1 MDPECPVAVAT
12 LWRPEPI
19 EAQMPVAKLT
29 KRFVDTVTADARR
42 TLYYD
47 SELTGFCLK
56 VMPSGQMR
64 WCVEYRPGGGRPGR
78 RQEET
83 GARLDQRPHPGA
95 SPHHVGRHSQEASGL
110 QRACVVGR
118 LIDRN

>member
-1 MDPECPVAVAT
+1 
-12 LWRPEPI
+12 
-19 EAQMPVAKLT
+19 MPVAKLT

-64 WCVEYRPGGGRPGR
+64 WCVEYRPGGGGR
-78 RQEET
+78 GVAKKRLVLGWTSALTPEQ
-83 GARLDQRPHPGA
+83 ARTMSRDIPKKPA
-95 SPHHVGRHSQEASGL
+95 ACSAHVSWDEL
-110 QRACVVGR
+110 V
-118 LIDRN
+118 DRN

>member
-1 MDPECPVAVAT
+1 
-12 LWRPEPI
+12 
-19 EAQMPVAKLT
+19 MPVAKLT

-56 VMPSGQMR
+56 VMPSGPDALVCR
-64 WCVEYRPGGGRPGR
+64 VPPRRRRPGR

-95 SPHHVGRHSQEASGL
+95 SPRHVGRHSQEASGL
-110 QRACVVGR
+110 QRACAVGR
-118 LIDRN
+118 LVDRN